1 MCPVTKKASVGLIIL
16 AAGESSRMGKPK
28 QLLPYQGQ
36 SLIQYMVQNGL
47 RSLCF
52 PVVVVLG
59 ANAPLIKQEINDL
72 PVFVSENPDWKE
84 GMGSSIRVGMEML
97 LSVLPDVE
105 AVIIML
111 CDQPFVKTTLLNLFI
126 EQYQTT
132 RVPVISAEYAGTM
145 GVPALFDHTLFI
157 HLQSLHGHEGARN
170 IISGSQD
177 VHAIPFPEGK
187 IDIDTPEDYLN
198 LTFNQ
203 FI

>member
-72 PVFVSENPDWKE
+72 PVL
-84 GMGSSIRVGMEML
+84 R
-97 LSVLPDVE
+97 
-105 AVIIML
+105 
-111 CDQPFVKTTLLNLFI
+111 CCCLFC
-126 EQYQTT
+126 QMW
-132 RVPVISAEYAGTM
+132 R
-145 GVPALFDHTLFI
+145 L
-157 HLQSLHGHEGARN
+157 
-170 IISGSQD
+170 
-177 VHAIPFPEGK
+177 
-187 IDIDTPEDYLN
+187 
-198 LTFNQ
+198 
-203 FI
+203 